1 MLWRLKR
8 LEGRRRRKDYRGFIV
23 LNVDPTSAHWQRL
36 TKLIGVV
43 HRVCSSTAAAE
54 FRERKKKNYTQRRPS
69 VAEYCG
75 CKSKTK
81 QKKTC
86 LHPVRPASTE
96 LPEDSA
102 VEFLWN

>member
-8 LEGRRRRKDYRGFIV
+8 LEGRRRRKDYRRFIV
-23 LNVDPTSAHWQRL
+23 LNVDPTSAHGQRL
-36 TKLIGVV
+36 PKLIGVV
-43 HRVCSSTAAAE
+43 HLVCSSTAAVE
-54 FRERKKKNYTQRRPS
+54 FRERKKRIPPNGGRAWPS
-69 VAEYCG
+69 TAIL
-75 CKSKTK
+75 KTK
-81 QKKTC
+81 QNKKTC